1 MNVTI
6 NRADFQY
13 DIHSLVKAFYPE
25 EDVTV
30 RQEETGID
38 YSGFE
43 IYADSDKKM
52 KLAYYENGTEIHK
65 IACDIDNN
73 YLAPDGVADAN
84 ERVKFKNQLK
94 RQLYTLLKLTTK
106 KDLPWGT
113 LTGIRPTKIALSM
126 MEQGASEEEIADH
139 MRTVYFTSEE
149 KIRLCCEIAQRE
161 TEVLRKLHGHE
172 GFSLYI
178 GIPFCPTTC
187 LYCSFTSFPIAKWR
201 MQVDEYIDQL
211 EKELA
216 LTAEFFKEKILD
228 TVYIGGG
235 TPTTLEPEQLKRLIG
250 IVKRYFDFEK
260 GPIQEFTVEAGRPDS
275 ITKEKLQ
282 VLYDEGV
289 TRISINPQTMNE
301 ETLKII
307 GRKHT
312 VEQVHQAFALAREIG
327 FRNINMDLILGLP
340 GEVSEEGD
348 DSKLRYTLDEAAK
361 LAPEGITIHSLAI
374 KRAAKMH
381 EWLLEHPEIKSIN
394 TPQMITLVGEK
405 AREQGL
411 VPYYLYRQKN
421 MTGNLENVGYAKPDK
436 IGIYNIL
443 IMEEKQTIAA
453 VGAGTISKVVMT
465 DGRIERCDNIKDIK
479 LYLEKI
485 EEILQKKRLFYSKY
499 KSDIKRTEE
508 QKNGID

>member
-6 NRADFQY
+6 NQADFQY

-30 RQEETGID
+30 RQGKTGID

-43 IYADSDKKM
+43 IYYSNDQIM
-52 KLAYYENGTEIHK
+52 KLAYYENGIIVHK
-65 IACDIDNN
+65 ITCDIKSA
-73 YLAPDGVADAN
+73 YLNQSIQTDAK
-84 ERVKFKNQLK
+84 ERVLFKNQLK
-94 RQLYTLLKLTTK
+94 QQLYTLLKMTTK
-106 KDLPWGT
+106 KELPWGT
-113 LTGIRPTKIALSM
+113 LTGIRPTKIALTM
-126 MEQGASEEEIADH
+126 MEQGASDEEIAES
-139 MRTVYFTSEE
+139 MRSVYFTTEE
-149 KIRLCCEIAQRE
+149 KIRLCCEIGRRE
-161 TEVLRKLHGHE
+161 LNVLSRLHGHK

-187 LYCSFTSFPIAKWR
+187 LYCSFTSYPIIKWKE
-201 MQVDEYIDQL
+201 QVDAYIDAL

-216 LTAEFFKEKILD
+216 LTAEFFHDRILD

-235 TPTTLEPEQLKRLIG
+235 TPTTLEPEQMLRLISL
-250 IVKRYFDFEK
+250 IKKYFDLEK

-312 VEQVHQAFALAREIG
+312 VEQVKQAFALARQTG
-327 FRNINMDLILGLP
+327 FDNINMDLILGLP
-340 GEVSEEGD
+340 GEAAKEGD
-348 DSKLRYTLDEAAK
+348 DSKLRHTLDEIAA
-361 LAPEGITIHSLAI
+361 LQPEGLTIHSLAI
-374 KRAAKMH
+374 KRAAGMH
-381 EWLLEHPEIKSIN
+381 EWLLAHPEVKSIN
-394 TPQMITLVGEK
+394 TPQMMTLVEEK
-405 AREQGL
+405 ARAQGL

-453 VGAGTISKVVMT
+453 VGAGTISKVVLK

-479 LYLEKI
+479 LYLEKND
-485 EEILQKKRLFYSKY
+485 EILMKKRAFYTKY
-499 KSDIKRTEE
+499 ESDIKGTEE
-508 QKNGID
+508 